1 MKTVFLF
8 DVDGTIVNSGQKIT
22 TEMAIILNN
31 LKKKKNIE
39 IGIVGGGKLDKIL
52 EQMDDKIFFNHYF
65 TECGCVYHENCATN
79 DSLDLMPIYTKNIR
93 DHKLYT
99 PINLLI
105 KHCLQ
110 YLSKVDYTI
119 TGHFIDLRHGIIY
132 VSLIGLTAN
141 ETERATFMELDKTNN
156 YRTQLLES
164 LVKKATDLGIE
175 NQVAIVEGGS
185 VGIAIYPSEW
195 DKIQIL
201 DYFPD
206 RNYEKIYYFGDKYKP
221 NGNDH
226 LILNHPRVEGF
237 PVDHYQDTIE
247 TLRKFLAYYIL
258 ISYLPH

>member
-22 TEMAIILNN
+22 SEMAILLNN
-31 LKKKKNIE
+31 LKKKKNVE

-52 EQMDDKIFFNHYF
+52 EQMDNKIFFNHYF
-65 TECGCVYHENCATN
+65 TECGCVYHDNYAIN
-79 DSLDLMPIYTKNIR
+79 NSLDLIPIYTKNIR

-105 KHCLQ
+105 KYCLQ

-141 ETERATFMELDKTNN
+141 ETERVTFMELDKKYD
-156 YRTQLLES
+156 YRKNLIES
-164 LVKKATDLGIE
+164 LIHLATDLGIQ

-185 VGIAIYPSEW
+185 VGIAIYPSEY

-201 DYFPD
+201 NYFPD
-206 RNYEKIYYFGDKYKP
+206 RNYNKIYYFGDKYKP
-221 NGNDH
+221 NGNDYK
-226 LILNHPRVEGF
+226 ILNHVRVEGF
-237 PVDHYQDTIE
+237 PVNHYQDTME
-247 TLRKFLAYYIL
+247 TLQKFL
-258 ISYLPH
+258 